1 MICLNYHVRIFVEYT
16 NNVDT
21 ATSLQKLGCHL
32 LVGILVSQL
41 EYAES
46 VIDWLQHAEMLLD
59 HKKVESGHMP
69 SC

>member
-1 MICLNYHVRIFVEYT
+1 MIHG
-16 NNVDT
+16 T
-21 ATSLQKLGCHL
+21 AVKSEDLSHTTVTDQNEPPPFCHL